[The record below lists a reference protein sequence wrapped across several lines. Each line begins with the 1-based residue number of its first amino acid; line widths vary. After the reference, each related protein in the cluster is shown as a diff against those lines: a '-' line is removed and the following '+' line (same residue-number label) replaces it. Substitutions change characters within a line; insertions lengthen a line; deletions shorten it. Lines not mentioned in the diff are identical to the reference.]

1 MRPVQQLLAPGRLT
15 DTERDRAERALAL
28 GPWVW
33 PRGGS
38 ALARAEHLA
47 GAKPAQ
53 GAEGRAV
60 VLTVGDRQ
68 RSTWV
73 LCTDGNLPGPDQATL
88 AQSAH
93 RAIDRAHRLLA
104 ERTRLAWCP
113 LPPRAVIHLTRL
125 DSVHD
130 AGSAH
135 RPLPVEGDSLGLSTI
150 LALASML
157 YGQPVPPDVVASA
170 AVDAEGALGKV
181 GRINDKVRTIV
192 ECLPGIRRVVVARD
206 QEDDWMAAVQKHAAG
221 ALEVVS
227 FKNAWSAVEELLDP
241 VTCLERTPEPH
252 QREVL
257 HALANTLRDG
267 RSAVLEWAPVARA
280 VRHMR
285 ASWTLTPDQR
295 AEADLVLLVAQRY
308 SREETPEDV
317 DIDSV
322 IEWVGQR
329 HPMARL
335 PLLAHLVQ
343 HHATYGLDIPP
354 RLEALIRPLLDATI
368 HPFAY
373 KVRGAW
379 ARWLAADGQAAEALA
394 LQRRIAEDLVEGMHE
409 DEVSYSLAEWMRLSG
424 ALGDAASFD
433 AALSLEASLR
443 RQGSLAESSRMYLD
457 CYAAMGA
464 SALQRLAYAA
474 ERRRS
479 VNAASH
485 LPNHN
490 AIASR
495 THRAIRMARNA
506 DGAPSGLTESDAAL
520 DRLRQDGISL
530 EEALSQL
537 GSYKAG
543 ARRLVQRG
551 GVKMLLELFPG

>member
-1 MRPVQQLLAPGRLT
+1 
-15 DTERDRAERALAL
+15 
-28 GPWVW
+28 
-33 PRGGS
+33 
-38 ALARAEHLA
+38 
-47 GAKPAQ
+47 
-53 GAEGRAV
+53 
-60 VLTVGDRQ
+60 
-68 RSTWV
+68 
-73 LCTDGNLPGPDQATL
+73 
-88 AQSAH
+88 
-93 RAIDRAHRLLA
+93 
-104 ERTRLAWCP
+104 
-113 LPPRAVIHLTRL
+113 
-125 DSVHD
+125 
-130 AGSAH
+130 
-135 RPLPVEGDSLGLSTI
+135 
-150 LALASML
+150 
-157 YGQPVPPDVVASA
+157 
-170 AVDAEGALGKV
+170 
-181 GRINDKVRTIV
+181 
-192 ECLPGIRRVVVARD
+192 
-206 QEDDWMAAVQKHAAG
+206 MAAVQKHAAG

-537 GSYKAG
+537 RLQGRGTTARP
-543 ARRLVQRG
+543 ARRRQDAAGTVPGLKHPSMRRSRAGRQTRAPPATAIRMIVASTGAHGPQRWG
-551 GVKMLLELFPG
+551 SCGFTPVTCILPSSTTMSPDVSRPMRNPMRAAFLLQCSS